1 MEAKYYKTDKECPID
16 DWLDGLDNSVR
27 ARIIQ
32 RFRRIE
38 NGNLGDHEPVG
49 DGVFELRMHFGPG
62 YRAYYGM
69 EGQTV
74 VILLCGGDKSSQK
87 KDINLAKELW
97 RDYNSK

>member
-1 MEAKYYKTDKECPID
+1 MEAKYYKTDDKCPIE
-16 DWLDGLDNSVR
+16 DWLDNLDNSMR
-27 ARIIQ
+27 ARIIS

-87 KDINLAKELW
+87 KDIEIAKELW
-97 RDYNSK
+97 RDYNS